1 MTLPYRYR
9 GVVLL
14 SLIVLVL
21 PWAAWRFALRDTF
34 GAWRDCRRLSAQ
46 LAATP
51 AAESR
56 GPAAAGVQGAEL
68 ILSGGLLDTREK
80 RPAGQENCMPR
91 CRSRVTSRS

>member
-34 GAWRDCRRLSAQ
+34 GAWRDCQAALRAACRRAGLRRRAG
-46 LAATP
+46 A
-51 AAESR
+51 
-56 GPAAAGVQGAEL
+56 GAAAWQGPE
-68 ILSGGLLDTREK
+68 
-80 RPAGQENCMPR
+80 
-91 CRSRVTSRS
+91 